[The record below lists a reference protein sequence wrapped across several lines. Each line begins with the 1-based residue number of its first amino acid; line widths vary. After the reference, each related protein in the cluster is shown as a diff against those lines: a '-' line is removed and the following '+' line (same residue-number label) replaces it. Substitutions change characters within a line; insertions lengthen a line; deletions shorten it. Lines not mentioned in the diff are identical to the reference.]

1 MDINGLVN
9 HTSDHGIRPG
19 SLSPPDQSGP
29 EFARSHIQ
37 VAPARMYIA
46 PNLAQS
52 REQKEIYSSCHYRDS
67 MEHLSSTLNKRSLDA
82 APLSHPYPPTKR
94 RVTQLSLE
102 NRKIFPPRR
111 RAIQACEACRSK
123 KSKCDN
129 ERPSCGSCIQ
139 HGIECVY
146 RNAPVV
152 PLYGPWIH
160 SCGLLLDSMP
170 HPWSCWKSL
179 INLKPRC

>member
-19 SLSPPDQSGP
+19 SLSPPDQSGS
-29 EFARSHIQ
+29 ESARSHIQ
-37 VAPARMYIA
+37 IA

-52 REQKEIYSSCHYRDS
+52 REQKEIYSSCHYRNS
-67 MEHLSSTLNKRSLDA
+67 MERLSSTLNKRSLDA
-82 APLSHPYPPTKR
+82 YGAPPSHPYPPTKR
-94 RVTQLSLE
+94 RITQPGVE
-102 NRKIFPPRR
+102 HRKLVPPRR
-111 RAIQACEACRSK
+111 RALQACEACRSR

-146 RNAPVV
+146 KNAPFV
-152 PLYGPWIH
+152 PVYG
-160 SCGLLLDSMP
+160 SLDPTHVAYS
-170 HPWSCWKSL
+170 
-179 INLKPRC
+179 